1 MVTYEQVVTIPS
13 QHYCLGIDLDKKCRW
28 ELLLRYFN
36 LKNAFPDE
44 DIIVYETRHGYHLVL
59 PNVKTDLDLR
69 MIYGDDVMRIEFEEV
84 RSQAHN
90 REPQD
95 ILFHT
100 KRVIRNG
107 KTVSTFTREVID
119 IFSEPFWTTG
129 AGCC

>member
-1 MVTYEQVVTIPS
+1 LILS
-13 QHYCLGIDLDKKCRW
+13 QRDCLGVDLDKKCRW
-28 ELLLRYFN
+28 ELLTRYFN

-44 DIIVYETRHGYHLVL
+44 DIVVYETRHGYHLVI
-59 PNVKTDLDLR
+59 PNIKTDLELR
-69 MIYGDDVMRIEFEEV
+69 RIYGDDMMRVEFEEK
-84 RSQAHN
+84 RSTAHN

-107 KTVSTFTREVID
+107 KVVSSYTRERID
-119 IFSEPFWTTG
+119 IMSEPFWTTG